1 MGGRSIANSCGF
13 ELESEAI
20 SRYGVEGF
28 INDEAEDG
36 SQRRPMF
43 QPFSVQLSD
52 NCIPQLQHEVSSTW
66 TSSNYSIDM
75 YL

>member
-1 MGGRSIANSCGF
+1 MGGRSTANSCGF

-43 QPFSVQLSD
+43 QPLSVQLSD
-52 NCIPQLQHEVSSTW
+52 NCIHSCNMKFRQHGHLQTLALIC
-66 TSSNYSIDM
+66 T
-75 YL
+75 